1 MKKLLSIILAGLM
14 LLSLAA
20 CGSNEYEA
28 AAKELTELTGQK
40 TTAQDV
46 KDAIAD
52 MEELTGEKMSVE
64 EFVEFTRSMY
74 SLVDGS
80 GADEYE
86 PEDDEWPFND
96 IPEWP
101 VAEGLNWNNWYG
113 EGRTDLYVKGGIDE
127 MNSWLSELKAE
138 GFGGYFWEG
147 DELEYYSEKY
157 WIRLDDSGAEE
168 GEYHLVI
175 TEGDMEIGIPDEIR
189 SLFPSYNG
197 DGVLLFVG
205 SEEYDGETY
214 YMFNALGETEEG
226 GKRYLQKLKDLG
238 FEAKYDSVY
247 SGAGGYYYKTVDGK
261 TLGYASEEYWYMFDN
276 ETQTGWADFSLTV
289 KS

>member
-1 MKKLLSIILAGLM
+1 MKKLLA
-14 LLSLAA
+14 LLLAA
-20 CGSNEYEA
+20 VMLFSLVSCGSNEYEA

-80 GADEYE
+80 GAGEYE

-101 VAEGLNWNNWYG
+101 VAEGLDWNNWYG
-113 EGRTDLYVKGGIDE
+113 EDRTDLYVKGGIDE
-127 MNSWLSELKAE
+127 MNAWLAELKKE

-147 DELEYYSEKY
+147 DELEYYSERY

-175 TEGDMEIGIPDEIR
+175 TEGDMEIGFPDEIR

-197 DGVLLFVG
+197 DGVLLFAG

-214 YMFNALGETEEG
+214 YMFNALGETKEG
-226 GKRYLQKLKDLG
+226 GLRFLQKLKDLG
-238 FEAKYDSVY
+238 FADDSGY
-247 SGAGGYYYKTVDGK
+247 YNEPEGYYYKTVDGK
-261 TLGYASEEYWYMFDN
+261 TLGYACEEYWYMFDDA
-276 ETQTGWADFSLTV
+276 TQTGWADFSLTV